1 MDFNN
6 KILNLIERST
16 KSLEKLSKLNN
27 ESKINITSENGYLWS
42 AENFSLIPVKTIN
55 AIDIDLLKGIDH
67 TKSILIENTKQF
79 SSGYPANN
87 VLLWGARGMGKS
99 SLVKSVHREI
109 SLKNKKKRLILIEI
123 YRDDIKTLPLL
134 ISQLNNYDHRFII
147 YCDDLSFNEN
157 ENNYKSLKT
166 VLDGG
171 IMERSQN
178 IIFYATSNR
187 RHLMPRSMIENESS
201 TSISPSESVEEKISL
216 SDRFGLWL
224 GFYQCSQSDYLNIV
238 DSYASYFKFKI
249 DDNELKKLAIEWS
262 VTRGSR
268 SGRVAWQFIQDLAG
282 KQKNKLRL

>member
-171 IMERSQN
+171 IMERSHN

-224 GFYQCSQSDYLNIV
+224 GFYQCSQSDYLDIV
-238 DSYASYFKFKI
+238 NTYASYYKFKI
-249 DDNELKKLAIEWS
+249 DDNDLKNLAIEWS

-282 KQKNKLRL
+282 KQKNKLRP

>member
-42 AENFSLIPVKTIN
+42 AENFSLIPVKSIN
-55 AIDIDLLKGIDH
+55 AIDINLLKGIDH
-67 TKSILIENTKQF
+67 TKSILLENTKQF

-134 ISQLNNYDHRFII
+134 ISQLNSYDHRFII

-171 IMERSQN
+171 IMERSHN

-224 GFYQCSQSDYLNIV
+224 GFYQCSQSDYLDIV
-238 DSYASYFKFKI
+238 NTYASYYKFKI
-249 DDNELKKLAIEWS
+249 DDNDLKNLAIEWS

-282 KQKNKLRL
+282 KQKNKLRP

>member
-42 AENFSLIPVKTIN
+42 AENFSLIPVKSIN

-67 TKSILIENTKQF
+67 TKSILLENTKQF

-134 ISQLNNYDHRFII
+134 ISQLNSYDHRFII

-171 IMERSQN
+171 IMERSHN

-238 DSYASYFKFKI
+238 NSYASYFKFKI

-282 KQKNKLRL
+282 KQKNKLRP

>member
-171 IMERSQN
+171 IMERSHN

-238 DSYASYFKFKI
+238 NSYASYFKFKI